1 MCQVDREGLHPHQL
15 CSLKEQARPAGRAAG
30 DVQRAKGARLP
41 QTGVGQGVG
50 KHLQPQ
56 TFHRK
61 RALAMCMG
69 DKYQA
74 YLCHKA
80 DHLRFAQKTD
90 GTVLV
95 EGNREALRL
104 RDSHGL
110 VCLRSPPS
118 VPFPSSNTHVI

>member
-1 MCQVDREGLHPHQL
+1 MYKEPKGHGYRRLGWARGLA
-15 CSLKEQARPAGRAAG
+15 SASS
-30 DVQRAKGARLP
+30 
-41 QTGVGQGVG
+41 
-50 KHLQPQ
+50 Q

-61 RALAMCMG
+61 RALAVCMG
-69 DKYQA
+69 DEYQA

-95 EGNREALRL
+95 ERNQEALRL

-118 VPFPSSNTHVI
+118 VPFPSSNTYVIWAVVHY